1 MSLAFVFPGQGS
13 QSIGMLTQL
22 AIEFPQVKA
31 TFSEA
36 SDALNYDLWQLVSEG
51 PIEALNQTE
60 RTQPAM
66 LASGIAVWRIWQE
79 LTNIQPD
86 YLAGHSLGEYTA
98 LVAAESMSFSD
109 AIKLVEMR
117 GQFMQQA
124 VPKGQGAMAA
134 ILGLDDDL
142 VKVTCI
148 EAAKN
153 AVVEAVNFNSPGQ
166 VVIAGDIDAVK
177 RATVLAK
184 DKGAKRAILLPVSV
198 PSHCALMKPAA
209 KQLGIALTN
218 MTIYKPVVP
227 VIHNA
232 NVDQADGDKD
242 IKHLLT
248 QQLHNPVRWVETIQ
262 KFSSL
267 GVTNII
273 ECGPGKV
280 LAGLTKRIDKSLT
293 GLPIFDQTS
302 LEKVV
307 HVLGEK
313 S

>member
-22 AIEFPQVKA
+22 AIEFPQVKV

-36 SDALNYDLWQLVSEG
+36 SDTLNYDLWKLISEG
-51 PIEALNQTE
+51 PIEVLNQTE

-66 LASGIAVWRIWQE
+66 LAAGIAVWRVWQE
-79 LTNIQPD
+79 LTNIQPH

-98 LVAAESMSFSD
+98 LVAADSMSFSD

-124 VPKGQGAMAA
+124 VPTGKGAMAA

-142 VKVTCI
+142 VKETCI

-166 VVIAGDIDAVK
+166 VVIAGDIEAVK

-184 DKGAKRAILLPVSV
+184 DKGAKRAMLLPVSV

-209 KQLGIALTN
+209 EQLKIALTK

-232 NVDQADGDKD
+232 NVDQGVDDNA

-267 GVTNII
+267 GVTNVI

-280 LAGLTKRIDKSLT
+280 LAGLTKRIDKSLI

-307 HVLGEK
+307 QVLGEQ

>member
-22 AIEFPQVKA
+22 AIEFPQVKV

-51 PIEALNQTE
+51 PIEVLNQTE

-66 LASGIAVWRIWQE
+66 LAAGIAVWRVWQE
-79 LTNIQPD
+79 LTNIQPH

-109 AIKLVEMR
+109 TIKLVEMR
-117 GQFMQQA
+117 GQFMQRA

-134 ILGLDDDL
+134 IIGLDDDL
-142 VKVTCI
+142 VIATCI

-166 VVIAGDIDAVK
+166 VVIAGDIEAVK

-184 DKGAKRAILLPVSV
+184 DKGAKRAMLLPVSV
-198 PSHCALMKPAA
+198 PSHCALMKPVA

-232 NVDQADGDKD
+232 NVDQGDGDKD

-293 GLPIFDQTS
+293 GLPIFDQKS

-307 HVLGEK
+307 QVLGEQ

>member
-22 AIEFPQVKA
+22 SIEFPQVKA

-36 SDALNYDLWQLVSEG
+36 SDALSYDLWELVSEG

-66 LASGIAVWRIWQE
+66 LAAGVAVWRVWQE

-98 LVAAESMSFSD
+98 LVAAESLTFSD

-124 VPKGQGAMAA
+124 VPAGQGAMAA

-148 EAAKN
+148 EAAEN

-166 VVIAGDIDAVK
+166 VVIAGDIEAVK

-184 DKGAKRAILLPVSV
+184 EKGAKRAMLLPVSV

-209 KQLGIALTN
+209 KQLGIALTDL
-218 MTIYKPVVP
+218 TIYKPVIP

-232 NVDQADGDKD
+232 NVGHGNDDKA

-280 LAGLTKRIDKSLT
+280 LAGLTKRIDKSLI
-293 GLPIFDQTS
+293 GLPIFDQIS

-307 HVLGEK
+307 QVIGEQA
-313 S
+313 

>member
-13 QSIGMLTQL
+13 QSIGMLSQL

-66 LASGIAVWRIWQE
+66 LAAGIAVWRLWQE
-79 LTNIQPD
+79 LTNIQPH

-134 ILGLDDDL
+134 ILGLDDEL
-142 VKVTCI
+142 VKATCI

-293 GLPIFDQTS
+293 GLPIFDQSS
-302 LEKVV
+302 LENVV

-313 S
+313 L

>member
-13 QSIGMLTQL
+13 QSIGMLSQL

-36 SDALNYDLWQLVSEG
+36 SEALNYDLWQLVSGG
-51 PIEALNQTE
+51 PVEVLNQTE

-66 LASGIAVWRIWQE
+66 LAAGMAVWRVWQE

-98 LVAAESMSFSD
+98 LVAAESLSFYD

-124 VPKGQGAMAA
+124 VPAGQGAMAA

-142 VKVTCI
+142 VKSICI
-148 EAAKN
+148 EAAEN

-166 VVIAGDIDAVK
+166 VVIAGDIEAVK
-177 RATVLAK
+177 RATILAK
-184 DKGAKRAILLPVSV
+184 NTGAKRAMLLPVSV

-209 KQLGIALTN
+209 EKLAIALTEIS
-218 MTIYKPVVP
+218 IYKPVVP
-227 VIHNA
+227 IIHNA
-232 NVDQADGDKD
+232 NVDEGDD
-242 IKHLLT
+242 ITAIKHLLT

-280 LAGLTKRIDKSLT
+280 LAGLTKRIDKSLI

-307 HVLGEK
+307 HVLGE
-313 S
+313 